1 MKKAVVLLSGGMDS
15 AVTLYVARKKGY
27 RTHCLIFDYGQRH
40 KKEVG
45 FAKRLAQKTR
55 SSYFVLNIRLPWKK
69 SALLDKRLKLPWQPR
84 RLPKW
89 QPTRL
94 PRVIPVTYVP
104 ARNTIFISFGLS
116 FAEAIGAKAIF
127 IGANARD
134 FSGYPDCRPLYFK
147 KFNELVKRATKAR
160 GIRIETPLLYKTKR
174 QIVDIG
180 RKLSVPFERTW
191 SCYKGGQKP
200 CGKCDACRLR
210 AKGLS

>member
-15 AVTLYVARKKGY
+15 AVTLYIARKKGY

-45 FAKRLAQKTR
+45 FAKALAQKTR
-55 SSYFVLNIRLPWKK
+55 SGYFVLNIRLPWKS
-69 SALLDKRLKLPWQPR
+69 SALLDKRSEVPENRDLSG
-84 RLPKW
+84 
-89 QPTRL
+89 
-94 PRVIPVTYVP
+94 VPVTYVP
-104 ARNTIFISFGLS
+104 ARNTIFISFALS
-116 FAEAIGAKAIF
+116 FAEAIGATAIF

-174 QIVDIG
+174 EIVDIG
-180 RKLSVPFERTW
+180 WKLGVPFELTW
-191 SCYKGGQKP
+191 SCYKGGRRP

-210 AKGLS
+210 AKGFR